1 MDWVALAKLV
11 LSIFK
16 WLPGVP
22 GIIETLTVRQEL
34 KSIADD
40 LGALAFWEDGMLRP
54 LNRIAR
60 GRGKQTDLLE
70 LSSQLD
76 RTEDRVRTIL
86 DSLESNGQRMKLI
99 NREVDL
105 DVALEIQK
113 VAFKKSTDPDQ
124 DSIRNDIRRLC
135 YDGQPKGE
143 WEIQSANEIL
153 KKIGSFNKEL
163 VAVQKRVVGARILCR
178 PTA

>member
-22 GIIETLTVRQEL
+22 GIIETLTVKQEL

-54 LNRIAR
+54 LRRIAR
-60 GRGKQTDLLE
+60 GRGKSTDLLE

-86 DSLESNGQRMKLI
+86 DSLESSGERMKLI

-105 DVALEIQK
+105 DVALDIQK
-113 VAFKKSTDPDQ
+113 VAFKKGTGPDQ
-124 DSIRNDIRRLC
+124 DSIRNDIRGLC
-135 YDGQPKGE
+135 YDGQPKGD
-143 WEIQSANEIL
+143 WEIRSANEIVEQ
-153 KKIGSFNKEL
+153 IGSFNQEL
-163 VAVQKRVVGARILCR
+163 ITVQKRIVRARRRR
-178 PTA
+178 PSA